1 MSDDLNDDNRL
12 PQWLR
17 DSSDRIINHMN
28 SDHANSIIS
37 SLNVIYEIK
46 DTSAKM
52 VNLEVDG
59 YHILSNGELYF
70 IPFSRNCKSVEE
82 YKTELI
88 KQAQLYRSF

>member
-1 MSDDLNDDNRL
+1 
-12 PQWLR
+12 
-17 DSSDRIINHMN
+17 MN

-37 SLNVIYEIK
+37 SLNVLYEIK
-46 DTSAKM
+46 NKSAKIM
-52 VNLEVDG
+52 ILEVDG
-59 YHILSNGELYF
+59 YHILSNGERHF